1 MNDYAT
7 IETLIGTIGVRTNS
21 KGVYRLHLANDLNY
35 TEAETPYNNQSPILK
50 NALKQLRQYFNE
62 NRTTFSVPLD
72 LQMPPFYKKAL
83 LEVAKIS
90 FGKTVSYQEIARR
103 AGNAKASRAAGS
115 ANANNPIAI
124 FIPCHRI
131 LASDGTLG
139 GYGGGLDKKMI
150 LLEHEG
156 LDVRL

>member
-1 MNDYAT
+1 MKT
-7 IETLIGTIGVRTNS
+7 
-21 KGVYRLHLANDLNY
+21 
-35 TEAETPYNNQSPILK
+35 
-50 NALKQLRQYFNE
+50 
-62 NRTTFSVPLD
+62 VPLD

-83 LEVAKIS
+83 LEVAKIPY
-90 FGKTVSYQEIARR
+90 GKTVSYQEIARR

>member
-7 IETLIGTIGVRTNS
+7 IETPIGTIGVRTNS

-35 TEAETPYNNQSPILK
+35 TEAETRYNNQSPILK

>member
-1 MNDYAT
+1 MNEFAT
-7 IETLIGTIGVRTNS
+7 IVTPIGTLGIRTNS

-35 TEAETPYNNQSPILK
+35 TEAETSYNNQSPILK
-50 NALKQLRQYFNE
+50 NALKQLREYFYE
-62 NRTTFSVPLD
+62 NRATFSVPLD

>member
-1 MNDYAT
+1 MNEFST
-7 IETLIGTIGVRTNS
+7 IETPIGTIGIRTNS

>member
-1 MNDYAT
+1 MNEFAT
-7 IETLIGTIGVRTNS
+7 IETPIGTLGVRTNS
-21 KGVYRLHLANDLNY
+21 KGVYRLHLANDVDY
-35 TEAETPYNNQSPILK
+35 KETETPNNNQSPILK
-50 NALKQLRQYFNE
+50 NALKQLREYFDE

-83 LEVAKIS
+83 LEVTKIPY
-90 FGKTVSYQEIARR
+90 GKTVSYQEIARR

>member
-1 MNDYAT
+1 MNEFAT
-7 IETLIGTIGVRTNS
+7 IETPIGTLGVRTNS
-21 KGVYRLHLANDLNY
+21 KGVYRLHLANDVDY
-35 TEAETPYNNQSPILK
+35 KETETPNNNQSPILK
-50 NALKQLRQYFNE
+50 NALKQLREYFDE

-72 LQMPPFYKKAL
+72 LQMPPFYKKVL
-83 LEVAKIS
+83 LEVAKIPY
-90 FGKTVSYQEIARR
+90 GKTVSYQEIARR

-150 LLEHEG
+150 LLELEG

>member
-1 MNDYAT
+1 MNEFAT
-7 IETLIGTIGVRTNS
+7 IKTPIGTLGVRTNS
-21 KGVYRLHLANDLNY
+21 KGVYRLHLANDVDHEE
-35 TEAETPYNNQSPILK
+35 TETSNNNQSPILK
-50 NALKQLRQYFNE
+50 NALKQLREYFDE

-83 LEVAKIS
+83 LEVEKIPY
-90 FGKTVSYQEIARR
+90 GKTVSYQEIARR

>member
-7 IETLIGTIGVRTNS
+7 IETLIGTLGVRTNS
-21 KGVYRLHLANDLNY
+21 KGVYRIHLANDVDY
-35 TEAETPYNNQSPILK
+35 KETETPNNNQSPILK
-50 NALKQLRQYFNE
+50 NALKQLREYFDE

-83 LEVAKIS
+83 LEVTKIPY
-90 FGKTVSYQEIARR
+90 GKTVSYQEIARR

-131 LASDGTLG
+131 LASNGTLG

>member
-1 MNDYAT
+1 MNEFST
-7 IETLIGTIGVRTNS
+7 IETPIGTLGVRTNS
-21 KGVYRLHLANDLNY
+21 IGVYRLHLANDVDY
-35 TEAETPYNNQSPILK
+35 REKQTPYNNQSLILK
-50 NALKQLRQYFNE
+50 NALDQLREYFDK
-62 NRTTFSVPLD
+62 NRTIFSIPLD

-83 LEVAKIS
+83 FEVAKIP

-103 AGNAKASRAAGS
+103 AGNVKAARAAGS

-156 LDVRL
+156 LDIRI

>member
-1 MNDYAT
+1 MNEFST
-7 IETLIGTIGVRTNS
+7 IKTPIGTLGVRTNS
-21 KGVYRLHLANDLNY
+21 KGVYRLHLANDVDY
-35 TEAETPYNNQSPILK
+35 KETETPINNQSPILK
-50 NALKQLRQYFNE
+50 NALKQLREYFDE

-72 LQMPPFYKKAL
+72 LQMPPFYKKVL
-83 LEVAKIS
+83 LEVAKIPY
-90 FGKTVSYQEIARR
+90 GKTVSYQEIARR

-150 LLEHEG
+150 LLELEG

>member
-1 MNDYAT
+1 MNEFAT
-7 IETLIGTIGVRTNS
+7 IKTPIGTLGVRTNS
-21 KGVYRLHLANDLNY
+21 KGVYRLHLANDVDHEE
-35 TEAETPYNNQSPILK
+35 TETPNNNQSSILK
-50 NALKQLRQYFNE
+50 NALKQLREYFDE

-83 LEVAKIS
+83 LAVIKIPY
-90 FGKTVSYQEIARR
+90 GKTVSYQEIARR

>member
-1 MNDYAT
+1 MNEFAT
-7 IETLIGTIGVRTNS
+7 IETPIGTLGVRTNS
-21 KGVYRLHLANDLNY
+21 KGVYRIHLANNLDY
-35 TEAETPYNNQSPILK
+35 KETHTPYNNQSPILK
-50 NALKQLRQYFNE
+50 NALKQLREYFDE

-72 LQMPPFYKKAL
+72 LQMPPFYKKVL
-83 LEVAKIS
+83 LEVIKIP

-156 LDVRL
+156 LDIRI

>member
-1 MNDYAT
+1 MNEFST
-7 IETLIGTIGVRTNS
+7 LETTIGTLGVRTNP
-21 KGVYRLHLANDLNY
+21 KGVYRIHLDNNVDY
-35 TEAETPYNNQSPILK
+35 KETQTPYNNQSPILK
-50 NALKQLRQYFNE
+50 NALKQLREYFDE

-72 LQMPPFYKKAL
+72 LQMPPFYKKVL
-83 LEVAKIS
+83 LEVIKIPY
-90 FGKTVSYQEIARR
+90 GKTVSYQEIARR
-103 AGNAKASRAAGS
+103 AGNAKAARAAGS

-139 GYGGGLDKKMI
+139 GYGGGIDKKMI

-156 LDVRL
+156 LDVRI

>member
-1 MNDYAT
+1 MNEFST
-7 IETLIGTIGVRTNS
+7 IETPIGTIGIRTNS
-21 KGVYRLHLANDLNY
+21 KGVYRLHLANDVDY
-35 TEAETPYNNQSPILK
+35 KETETPNNNQSLILK
-50 NALKQLRQYFNE
+50 NALKQLREYFDE

-72 LQMPPFYKKAL
+72 LQMPPFYKKVL
-83 LEVAKIS
+83 LEVAKVPY
-90 FGKTVSYQEIARR
+90 GKTVSYQEIARR

>member
-1 MNDYAT
+1 MNEFAT
-7 IETLIGTIGVRTNS
+7 LETPIGTLGVRTNS
-21 KGVYRLHLANDLNY
+21 KGVYRLHLANDVDY
-35 TEAETPYNNQSPILK
+35 KETETPINNQSPILK
-50 NALKQLRQYFNE
+50 NALKQLREYFDE

-72 LQMPPFYKKAL
+72 LQMPPFYKKIL
-83 LEVAKIS
+83 LEVAKIPY
-90 FGKTVSYQEIARR
+90 GKTVSYQEIARR

-150 LLEHEG
+150 LLELEG

>member
-1 MNDYAT
+1 MNEFAT
-7 IETLIGTIGVRTNS
+7 IETPIGTLGVRTNS
-21 KGVYRLHLANDLNY
+21 KGVYRLHLANGVDY
-35 TEAETPYNNQSPILK
+35 KETKTSINNQSPILK
-50 NALKQLRQYFNE
+50 NALKQLREYFNE

-72 LQMPPFYKKAL
+72 LEMPPFYKKAL
-83 LEVAKIS
+83 LEVAKIPY
-90 FGKTVSYQEIARR
+90 GKTVSYQEIARR
-103 AGNAKASRAAGS
+103 ARNAKASRAAGS
-115 ANANNPIAI
+115 ANAKNPIAI

>member
-7 IETLIGTIGVRTNS
+7 IETLIGTIGVHTNS

-83 LEVAKIS
+83 LEVAKIP

>member
-1 MNDYAT
+1 MNEFST
-7 IETLIGTIGVRTNS
+7 IETPIGTLGVRTNS
-21 KGVYRLHLANDLNY
+21 IGVYRLHLANDVDY
-35 TEAETPYNNQSPILK
+35 REKQTPYNNQSRILK
-50 NALKQLRQYFNE
+50 NALNQLREYFDK
-62 NRTTFSVPLD
+62 NRTIFSIPLD

-83 LEVAKIS
+83 LEVAKIP

-103 AGNAKASRAAGS
+103 AGNVKAARAAGS

-156 LDVRL
+156 LDIRI

>member
-1 MNDYAT
+1 MNEFAT
-7 IETLIGTIGVRTNS
+7 IKTPIGTLGVRTNS
-21 KGVYRLHLANDLNY
+21 KGVYRLHLANDVDY
-35 TEAETPYNNQSPILK
+35 KETETPINNQSPILK
-50 NALKQLRQYFNE
+50 NALKQLREYFDE

-72 LQMPPFYKKAL
+72 LQMPPFYKKVL
-83 LEVAKIS
+83 LEVAKIPY
-90 FGKTVSYQEIARR
+90 GKTVSYQEIARR

-150 LLEHEG
+150 LLELEG

>member
-1 MNDYAT
+1 MNEFAT
-7 IETLIGTIGVRTNS
+7 IKTPIGTLGVRTNS
-21 KGVYRLHLANDLNY
+21 IGVYRIHLANDVDY
-35 TEAETPYNNQSPILK
+35 KETETPINNQSPILK
-50 NALKQLRQYFNE
+50 NALKQLREYFDE

-72 LQMPPFYKKAL
+72 LQMPPFYKKVL
-83 LEVAKIS
+83 LEVAKIPY
-90 FGKTVSYQEIARR
+90 GKTVSYQEIARR

-150 LLEHEG
+150 LLELEG